1 MTNHEHQH
9 DHAHDHSHSHDH
21 AQPATCGAEHVCN
34 HGSLGQHHPRSD
46 AICLDHVSFSYNGS
60 AGNRGGETPT
70 GDTRQLALRDVT
82 LHVEFGCNL
91 GIIGPNGAGK
101 TTLIKIM
108 LGLLTGYQGQ
118 VSIMGMSPRQA
129 CRRGDIVGY
138 VPQRH
143 DVEWRF
149 PLTAQQVVMM
159 GLSGKTGLFRR
170 HSKAD
175 RDYARDIMHRVGV
188 GDLAQ
193 KPIGELSGGQQQ
205 RIFIARALAP
215 KPRILILDEPLVGID
230 EVGQRR
236 FAALM
241 HELHE
246 SLKLTVVVV
255 SHDLQAIAAG
265 CNRVACLKQT
275 IHYHD
280 APEGL
285 TREVLEQV
293 FEHEITPVLR

>member
-1 MTNHEHQH
+1 MRMS
-9 DHAHDHSHSHDH
+9 AHDHSHDHSH
-21 AQPATCGAEHVCN
+21 ATPTCGAEHVCT
-34 HGSLGQHHPRSD
+34 HGSLGQHHPGGD
-46 AICLDHVSFSYNGS
+46 AICLDHVSFSYGS
-60 AGNRGGETPT
+60 TPVT
-70 GDTRQLALRDVT
+70 DPTPGRANLALRDVT
-82 LHVEFGCNL
+82 LHIEQGCNL

-108 LGLLTGYQGQ
+108 LGLLPGYTGS
-118 VSIMGMSPRQA
+118 VSIMGLTPRQA

-143 DVEWRF
+143 EVEWRF

-159 GLSGKTGLFRR
+159 GLTGKTGLFRR
-170 HSKAD
+170 HRQSD
-175 RDYARDIMHRVGV
+175 RDHARDIMARVGV
-188 GDLAQ
+188 ADLAH

-215 KPRILILDEPLVGID
+215 SPRILILDEPLVGID

-275 IHYHD
+275 VHYHD
-280 APEGL
+280 APAGL
-285 TREVLEQV
+285 TRDVLAQV
-293 FEHEITPVLR
+293 FEHEITTVAR